1 MQQATSVIVLGI
13 VDSAV
18 LAVAAVGFSL
28 QFGVTNY
35 FNFGYG
41 EWLTFGAYIAWM
53 VNAQWLQ
60 LNIWLAVVLAGL
72 ATAALSLLMN
82 RAVFSPFTNRR
93 RDPFFILIVTFAIG
107 FLLNQAFIVVWGTD
121 FRELNASPPSQISLG
136 FAQISSDQ
144 LIFLVIAVAC
154 MVAIQLIFSRTRIG
168 KSMRAVADNRRLA
181 EVCGLRTRRIIDVTW
196 MITGFLAGVAGVML
210 ALQTRTFGPD
220 MGDNYVYLIFPAVII
235 GGIGRSGG
243 AVAGAVLIGIFAALG
258 SLLIP
263 ASVSTVLIFVALVAA
278 VLLRPQGLLGGGRRP
293 SMQEA

>member
-1 MQQATSVIVLGI
+1 MQQAASVIVLGI

-41 EWLTFGAYIAWM
+41 EWLTFGAFIALM
-53 VNAQWLQ
+53 FNNQWLQ
-60 LNIWLAVVLAGL
+60 LNIWVAVLLAGV
-72 ATAALSLLMN
+72 ATSALSLVLN

-107 FLLNQAFIVVWGTD
+107 FLLNQAYIVLWGTNYH
-121 FRELNASPPSQISLG
+121 ELNSAPPAQLSLG
-136 FAQISSDQ
+136 VVQISSDQ
-144 LIFLVIAVAC
+144 LAFLAIAVAC
-154 MVAIQLIFSRTRIG
+154 MVGVQLILSRTRIG

-181 EVCGLRTRRIIDVTW
+181 EVCGLRTNRIIEVTW
-196 MITGFLAGVAGVML
+196 LITGFLAGVAGVML
-210 ALQTRTFGPD
+210 AMQTRTFGPD
-220 MGDNYVYLIFPAVII
+220 LGDNYVYLIFPAVII
-235 GGIGRSGG
+235 GGIGRAGG

-263 ASVSTVLIFVALVAA
+263 ASVSTVLIFLALVAA

-293 SMQEA
+293 SMQES